1 MDGETILEKIIRIF
15 WHEPINKFEYFFAKK
30 WLDKTFG
37 KQEYWGQNIL
47 ELTSS
52 LKQGEK
58 TK

>member
-30 WLDKTFG
+30 WLDNTFG
-37 KQEYWGQNIL
+37 KQEYWGQYIL
-47 ELTSS
+47 ELISS
-52 LKQGEK
+52 LKKGD